1 MLSIFLAL
9 LVHFLAPAGH
19 SAVQAP
25 ISSPGHTC
33 TPWTPWGPPAAKR
46 FDLNGHKCQRGG
58 ACGPENAKLMDSRG

>member
-25 ISSPGHTC
+25 VASPGHVHIMDTGG
-33 TPWTPWGPPAAKR
+33 GPA
-46 FDLNGHKCQRGG
+46 G
-58 ACGPENAKLMDSRG
+58 